1 MTGDGSVRRLPRQGR
16 SAARVADI
24 LAAARRLLQTDEP
37 ADLTVRAVAS
47 EAGVGPASV
56 YRYFADVDEVVDVL
70 LTEHAD
76 ASADAVHI
84 ALATTTSRTVGGV
97 FEAVLRAF
105 LHLYD
110 TRPDLTVMWRFPML
124 ADRQRRHDEAADRAI
139 AGTIGRHLVT
149 MGAITDA
156 GPEMHDRLA
165 VHFQVAGTLLGAVLR
180 ADATSRTTLEADLF
194 ALVRHL
200 GSRY

>member
-1 MTGDGSVRRLPRQGR
+1 VTGDGAVRRLPRQGR

-24 LAAARRLLQTDEP
+24 LAAARRLLQTDDLGE
-37 ADLTVRAVAS
+37 LTVRAIAAD
-47 EAGVGPASV
+47 AGIGTASV
-56 YRYFADVDEVVDVL
+56 YRYFADVDEIVDVL

-76 ASADAVHI
+76 ASAEAVRA
-84 ALATTTSRTVGGV
+84 ALAATTSRTVGGV

-110 TRPDLTVMWRFPML
+110 TRPDLTVMWRSPVL
-124 ADRQRRHDEAADRAI
+124 ADRQRRHDETADRTI
-139 AGTIGRHLVT
+139 ADTIGRHLVDT
-149 MGAITDA
+149 GAITDTS
-156 GPEMHDRLA
+156 PEMNDRLA

-180 ADATSRTTLEADLF
+180 ADPTTRPVLEADLF

-200 GSRY
+200 SSRY